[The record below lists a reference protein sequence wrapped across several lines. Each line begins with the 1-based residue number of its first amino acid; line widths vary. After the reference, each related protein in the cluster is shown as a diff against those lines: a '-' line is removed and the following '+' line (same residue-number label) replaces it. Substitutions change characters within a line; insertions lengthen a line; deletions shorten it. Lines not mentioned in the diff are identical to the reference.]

1 MEPKWMLQD
10 MVYIYID
17 FYDTLL
23 SENGVT
29 NCELNLCESFY
40 EFRKEK

>member
-1 MEPKWMLQD
+1 MD
-10 MVYIYID
+10 AARYGIYIYIYID